1 MNNTLKAVVA
11 VVAIVLLAMLV
22 NLLVSRPSTETAL
35 VDSLLANGS
44 FDGSVEPWRTY
55 SSWPVVWTDA
65 EGHGS
70 VQVTATS
77 ERKSMGRG
85 VLSQCVNLTAGQRF
99 DLGGRFKQDER
110 STQAG
115 GGRLRITWFDRQG
128 CAGSGSIDAAFASP
142 GQLPGW
148 QELRID
154 TVTAPA
160 FAKSARVSVTQSIE
174 GAGDYI
180 GYWDD
185 LYLRPASGQ

>member
-1 MNNTLKAVVA
+1 MNNSLKTVLAV
-11 VVAIVLLAMLV
+11 VLLALVALLV
-22 NLLVSRPSTETAL
+22 NSLVSRPPTKTAL
-35 VDSLLANGS
+35 VESLLVNGS
-44 FDGSVEPWRTY
+44 FDGSVEPWRTH
-55 SSWPVVWTDA
+55 SSWPVAWTDA
-65 EGHGS
+65 EGDGS
-70 VQVTATS
+70 LQVTATS
-77 ERKSMGRG
+77 DRNAAGRG
-85 VLSQCVNLTAGQRF
+85 VLSQCVNLVAGQRF

-128 CAGSGSIDAAFASP
+128 CAGSGSIDTAFASP

-148 QELRID
+148 QELRVD

-160 FAKSARVSVTQSIE
+160 FAKSARVSVTQSID

-185 LYLRPASGQ
+185 LYLRPAGGQ